1 MNWKITA
8 RYGIKAAMEKMPE
21 NKNKNTLSSTG
32 TELGKKPV
40 WIGLIVVVL
49 LIVCCFLALLL
60 YRTIEPTFN
69 LIKDFDKAAKIVLGV
84 SGLFATFFL
93 VHRSVILNHQV
104 NEMIRQ
110 GGRTEKQLQ
119 LASDQGERTERQ
131 LINTAEQIELSRKQL
146 QETQVNNLAKLLV
159 DAASMI
165 ESKKQSDIKAGLA
178 ILHKIGTTENSP
190 FVTQIINI
198 LRSFLRDYNSLI
210 DFDKNPNSVGCQA
223 LDYLERICNKN
234 NLTTDVDSVFVK
246 TVGSSS
252 YECVHGLNYVNSIVG
267 RSFNCVKGYN
277 RYICCVFYGVTIDDQ
292 LIISDEAPS
301 EFLVSKK
308 TRFMRCKIIKINIIR
323 SSQNYSFLFFKST
336 FLNFRMAKKKSLE
349 KGLLMEYTISTTEA
363 DQVADFDVKGC
374 HYIFENGKNGSL
386 SGEDLEWAEFLE
398 KKGAKR
404 LEKKDR
410 AAGASHE

>member
-8 RYGIKAAMEKMPE
+8 RYGIKAAMEQMPE
-21 NKNKNTLSSTG
+21 NKAKNTPLNTG

-69 LIKDFDKAAKIVLGV
+69 LIKDFDKAAKIVVGV

-131 LINTAEQIELSRKQL
+131 LVNTAVQIELSRKQL

-165 ESKKQSDIKAGLA
+165 ESEKQSDIKAGLA

-190 FVTQIINI
+190 FVTETIAII
-198 LRSFLRDYNSLI
+198 RDFLEKYNALI
-210 DFDKNPNSVGCQA
+210 DFRSNHNSAGCLA
-223 LDYLERICNKN
+223 LYYLERICKKN
-234 NLTTDVDSVFVK
+234 DLTTDVDNVFVEIHHDSFDHVYGINYFNILIGYK
-246 TVGSSS
+246 LGDRQTRNKYTCCTFVNIEINNITISNKAPFKISEKRIAVFSS
-252 YECVHGLNYVNSIVG
+252 CRIRQLNIEKSSRNC
-267 RSFNCVKGYN
+267 SFQ
-277 RYICCVFYGVTIDDQ
+277 F
-292 LIISDEAPS
+292 
-301 EFLVSKK
+301 F
-308 TRFMRCKIIKINIIR
+308 RC
-323 SSQNYSFLFFKST
+323 LFV
-336 FLNFRMAKKKSLE
+336 NFRLRQTNSVLNN
-349 KGLLMEYTISTTEA
+349 TISTTEA
-363 DQVADFDVKGC
+363 DQIADFDVKDC
-374 HYIFENGKNGSL
+374 YYIFENGENGSL

-404 LEKKDR
+404 LEKTDR